1 MCGRYYIDD
10 DTIREMEK
18 LVRQIDKKL
27 LEEKSR
33 DVFPSQNA
41 PAVTGRDGVLCG
53 EELGWGFPGFEK
65 SRVIFNARQETALE
79 KRTFRDSLLLRRCV
93 IPAKSFYEWNRKKEK
108 YTFARSDGRILFL
121 AGIYD
126 QYGEEERFVILT
138 TEANDSISRVHDRMP
153 LILEER
159 QIKDWIFSREKAEEM
174 LGQTPVML
182 NGSTE
187 YEQQTLDLQ

>member
-1 MCGRYYIDD
+1 MCGRYYIDE

-27 LEEKSR
+27 LKDHSR
-33 DVFPSQNA
+33 DVFPSQSA
-41 PAVTGRDGVLCG
+41 PAVTGKDGELCG
-53 EELGWGFPGFEK
+53 EELAWGFPGFEK
-65 SRVIFNARQETALE
+65 SRVIINARQETALE

-93 IPAKSFYEWNRKKEK
+93 IPAKGFYEWNKKKEK
-108 YTFARSDGRILFL
+108 YTFTRPDGRILFL

-138 TEANDSISRVHDRMP
+138 TEANDSMSRIHHRMP

-159 QIKDWIFSREKAEEM
+159 QIRDWIFSRQKAEVI
-174 LGQTPVML
+174 LGQMPVML
-182 NGSTE
+182 DRSTE